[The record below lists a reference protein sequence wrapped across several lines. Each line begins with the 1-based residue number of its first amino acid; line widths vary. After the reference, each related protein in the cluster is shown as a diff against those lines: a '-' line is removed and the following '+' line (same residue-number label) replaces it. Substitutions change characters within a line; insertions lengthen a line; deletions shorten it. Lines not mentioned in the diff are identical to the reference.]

1 MQILLASKL
10 IAGQGHAL
18 CQQVSP
24 TLGYVVFEDSASWD
38 RQPGHKEHWA
48 VGVTP
53 CWHSAQLSPALGTA
67 PVPCQHSSSLPPS
80 PNLQQPLERGGPSRN
95 ASSPAH
101 PHSTESSTAQCVR
114 GWGVGNR
121 MPRGPGPSKF
131 LPDKRVTV
139 KIVLPCFGQD
149 LL

>member
-1 MQILLASKL
+1 MHPSKL

-24 TLGYVVFEDSASWD
+24 ILGYVIFEDRASWL
-38 RQPGHKEHWA
+38 RQPGHKERGA

-53 CWHSAQLSPALGTA
+53 CWHSAQLGSALGTA
-67 PVPCQHSSSLPPS
+67 LVPCQHTPFPPTIPSSSLWV
-80 PNLQQPLERGGPSRN
+80 QLERGGPSKDT
-95 ASSPAH
+95 SPPAH
-101 PHSTESSTAQCVR
+101 PYTLGRAGCCAAR

-121 MPRGPGPSKF
+121 MPRGPGPYKY
-131 LPDKRVTV
+131 LPDKRLTL
-139 KIVLPCFGQD
+139 KIMLPCFGED